1 VSDLV
6 ATLVTHRPDTLG
18 AQFWAERDGTPFRA
32 RLAHPADLD
41 ATGWHE
47 PGLVVADV
55 ATVELVEVLLA
66 RRVGVTLLIGYG
78 EPDEQACARLFA
90 AGRCAGF
97 TRMDAFDSRSS
108 LLSILDAYRSGDRA
122 RLLERLGGH

>member
-1 VSDLV
+1 VTDLA
-6 ATLVTHRPDTLG
+6 ATLVTHRPDTFG
-18 AQFWAERDGTPFRA
+18 AQFWAERDGAPFRA
-32 RLAHPADLD
+32 RLVHPADLD
-41 ATGWHE
+41 AAGWHGPE
-47 PGLVVADV
+47 LVVADV
-55 ATVELVEVLLA
+55 ATVELLEVLLA

-108 LLSILDAYRSGDRA
+108 LLSILDSYRSGDRA